1 MTTTP
6 TAQMSNTILLTKAL
20 LMMITLNVIEELVLS
35 HVSEL
40 VDALLE
46 GDFSADELLVVL
58 VDGGHVAA
66 EDGGAERGFG
76 SSPIRLKVI

>member
-1 MTTTP
+1 
-6 TAQMSNTILLTKAL
+6 MSNTILLTKAL